1 MSHCSDPLW
10 SSILVVIGA
19 LFSLPQVLQVTAYRH
34 RSSSLDSPLGST
46 LRLPTVLTMSHNS
59 ERPRQHA
66 IGIDYRGDLQAAMG
80 TLDTLREQ

>member
-10 SSILVVIGA
+10 SSILAVIGP
-19 LFSLPQVLQVTAYRH
+19 LFSLPQVLQVTAHRH
-34 RSSSLDSPLGST
+34 RSSSLDSPLDST
-46 LRLPTVLTMSHNS
+46 LHLPTVLNMSHNL

-80 TLDTLREQ
+80 TLNTLRGQ